1 MGHTFAVIRKIKTD
15 TDFDQIETELHD
27 DCTGELAKTFW
38 KKANA
43 LPWHQ
48 GKRRTAVRKNAV
60 KAVSISCFYLDDE
73 SVDFSRWVD
82 TCKSWLNGKFRI
94 DDSTL
99 LLQESKQ
106 EEKNGY
112 LHTLIIPITQEGRI
126 SYHSF
131 FPDRENFFRY
141 IESYSQIMRM
151 NFGLRPLQKN
161 AASAVYKKDEK
172 IFKQK
177 LVGVLPEP
185 EADEPAESYYLR
197 IKDIFLDHY
206 ISASVA
212 SEDRYQKLKEKNEQ
226 LEEDALLLYELSKRY
241 GAPEKWEPMML
252 TAQKL
257 QYAVRA
263 YQSKGDREGLQEIS
277 KILKVGEDYIREH
290 SGKNRGK

>member
-1 MGHTFAVIRKIKTD
+1 MGHTFTVIRKIKSD
-15 TDFDQIETELHD
+15 SEFDQIETELHGS
-27 DCTGELAKTFW
+27 CAGELTKTFW
-38 KKANA
+38 EKANA

-48 GKRRTAVRKNAV
+48 GKRRTAVRRNAV

-73 SVDFSRWVD
+73 SINFSQWVD

-94 DDSTL
+94 DDATL
-99 LLQESKQ
+99 LLQEAKQ

-112 LHTLIIPITQEGRI
+112 LHTLIIPVAQEGRI

-131 FPDRENFFRY
+131 FPDRESFFQY
-141 IESYSQIMRM
+141 VESYSKIMRT
-151 NFGLRPLQKN
+151 NFNLHPLQKN
-161 AASAVYKKDEK
+161 AAAAVYKKDEK

-185 EADEPAESYYLR
+185 ESGEPAESYYLR

-206 ISASVA
+206 ISSNVA
-212 SEDRYQKLKEKNEQ
+212 SEGRYQKLKERNEQ
-226 LEEDALLLYELSKRY
+226 LEKDALLLYELSKQY

-257 QYAVRA
+257 QYAVRSC
-263 YQSKGDREGLQEIS
+263 QSKGDQEGLQEIT

-290 SGKNRGK
+290 SEKK